1 MFNIRITTKFQSN
14 CPFRITNNPETLFK
28 MHKISFNVFKEHW
41 AETRNKTPSF
51 LDVSRHRSNSENHLQ
66 GSWQSEERLEHSWCQ
81 GFQTSME
88 KRFIL
93 YVKVCIVLYRWAYNW
108 KGCRTF
114 KASCLKHMYHIDSKH
129 EVKWIGYISANYFY
143 SAVVNCLYI
152 QNGDIYRLFL
162 TWNWALMRFNWS
174 VSV

>member
-28 MHKISFNVFKEHW
+28 MHKIGFNVFKKHW

-51 LDVSRHRSNSENHLQ
+51 LDVSRHRSNSENHPQ

-88 KRFIL
+88 KRIYSL
-93 YVKVCIVLYRWAYNW
+93 VKVWCYSWHYYW
-108 KGCRTF
+108 KDTEQQRLCSLITF
-114 KASCLKHMYHIDSKH
+114 TQQTVTCKTVTFT
-129 EVKWIGYISANYFY
+129 EF
-143 SAVVNCLYI
+143 
-152 QNGDIYRLFL
+152 FL
-162 TWNWALMRFNWS
+162 TWNWALMRLKWS

>member
-1 MFNIRITTKFQSN
+1 
-14 CPFRITNNPETLFK
+14 

-88 KRFIL
+88 KKIYSLCQSMHGAIDELTTERDAEHL
-93 YVKVCIVLYRWAYNW
+93 RLP
-108 KGCRTF
+108 
-114 KASCLKHMYHIDSKH
+114 SLKHMYHIDSKH
-129 EVKWIGYISANYFY
+129 EVKSWLRK
-143 SAVVNCLYI
+143 C
-152 QNGDIYRLFL
+152 
-162 TWNWALMRFNWS
+162 
-174 VSV
+174 

>member
-14 CPFRITNNPETLFK
+14 YPLRITNNPETLFK

-88 KRFIL
+88 KKIYSL
-93 YVKVCIVLYRWAYNW
+93 
-108 KGCRTF
+108 CRSMHGAIDELTTERPD
-114 KASCLKHMYHIDSKH
+114 AEHLRLRSLKHMYHIDSKH

-143 SAVVNCLYI
+143 SAAVNCLYI
-152 QNGDIYRLFL
+152 
-162 TWNWALMRFNWS
+162 
-174 VSV
+174 